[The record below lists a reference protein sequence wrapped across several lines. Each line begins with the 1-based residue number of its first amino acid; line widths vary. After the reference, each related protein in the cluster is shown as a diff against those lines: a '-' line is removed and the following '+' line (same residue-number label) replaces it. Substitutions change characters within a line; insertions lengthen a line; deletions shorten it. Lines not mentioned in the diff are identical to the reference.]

1 MATKTLSVRMIELR
15 AEAVAASKG
24 LLDIAGQPLKT
35 SHYYSIGL
43 KMLSPDSEIAVQNS
57 REATTVLR
65 GLKMMAAGANKC

>member
-24 LLDIAGQPLKT
+24 LLDTAGQPLKT

-65 GLKMMAAGANKC
+65 GLKMMAAGADKC